1 MPEQRQRE
9 PVPYSPSSPGEGG
22 PKAPKIEK
30 PDTKK
35 LLEKMRKI
43 DPNARRNFRQRSGE

>member
-1 MPEQRQRE
+1 MPERRRRE
-9 PVPYSPSSPGEGG
+9 PEPWSPSGPGEGG

-43 DPNARRNFRQRSGE
+43 DPNSRRRFRQRSGQ